1 MKKEGK
7 GKFPGTEGK
16 QVNRRILIWKHIHP
30 NINMYKYH
38 FLFLIW
44 LNEQLLTI
52 FLLLKRNYVTLEPCL
67 NMLFNV
73 RLKLKLVWQQ
83 NPKLLSGVTI
93 GKEVQG
99 RSHEWGGKKF
109 SDLLTSPFSLA
120 FVQHPISLEKPL
132 WTTYRGQWI
141 CYVKPVLSQ
150 LIMVWAAGKAGFK
163 KL

>member
-109 SDLLTSPFSLA
+109 SDLLTSPFFIGLCPTSHFTRKA
-120 FVQHPISLEKPL
+120 SVD
-132 WTTYRGQWI
+132 
-141 CYVKPVLSQ
+141 YVPRSVDLLCEASTLTAHHGLGSWKSR
-150 LIMVWAAGKAGFK
+150 F
-163 KL
+163 